1 MDQNEMQDL
10 TTRTERLVG
19 AISGAILG
27 TVEVAAERIAL
38 AAEVAR
44 VSQRMTAFSVV
55 LEAVGVQKDAL
66 AAKLAAAKGPMRVLI
81 RRQIDLLSAQEV
93 AVLERAGAPAE
104 AAKTAIEA
112 TDAPLYRRAG
122 SRFLPVGGPAGN
134 GDGEGGHASD
144 ATD

>member
-1 MDQNEMQDL
+1 MDQNEMDDL
-10 TTRTERLVG
+10 TARTERLVN

-27 TVEVAAERIAL
+27 TVEVAAERISL

-44 VSQRMTAFSVV
+44 VSQRMTAFSAV

-66 AAKLAAAKGPMRVLI
+66 SVKLAAAKGPMRVLI

-112 TDAPLYRRAG
+112 TDAPLYRRVG
-122 SRFLPVGGPAGN
+122 SRFLSVGDEAGDSNGPV
-134 GDGEGGHASD
+134 SS
-144 ATD
+144 ATA